1 MDSGL
6 DRNETR
12 NARMRCTVFAIHN
25 RQLFLLL
32 LEFLAGVRVVDL
44 PSNKPIVV
52 FADLPLSTAGI
63 PPSKIFS
70 SDWGELRLERNG
82 AGSLH
87 PRTVIQ

>member
-12 NARMRCTVFAIHN
+12 NTRMRCTVFAIHN
-25 RQLFLLL
+25 RRLFLLL

-52 FADLPLSTAGI
+52 FADLLLSTAGI
-63 PPSKIFS
+63 PSSKIFS
-70 SDWGELRLERNG
+70 SDWGELRLKCNVEPV
-82 AGSLH
+82 LH
-87 PRTVIQ
+87 ILEL

>member
-32 LEFLAGVRVVDL
+32 LAFLAGVRVVDL
-44 PSNKPIVV
+44 PSNKHIVV
-52 FADLPLSTAGI
+52 FADLLLSTAGH
-63 PPSKIFS
+63 PPRYSRVI
-70 SDWGELRLERNG
+70 GVNCVLECNG

>member
-25 RQLFLLL
+25 RRLFLL

-52 FADLPLSTAGI
+52 FADLLLSTAGT
-63 PPSKIFS
+63 PSSKIFS

-82 AGSLH
+82 SGSLH